1 MREPESEPLS
11 PAGERGRG
19 EGLKARLA
27 QHIAVSGLIPEGAR
41 VLVGYSGGADSTCLL
56 HLLAELGVDLV
67 AAHLHHGQRDEAD
80 KEQRLCEAAAD
91 GLGVPFATG
100 RADVPRLA
108 KDRKLSMEEAGR
120 EARYAFFRQAAA
132 RLECDLVAT
141 AHTRDD
147 HVETVLFRIARG
159 TGLAGLA
166 GIPAQRDGIVRP
178 LLPFSRAET
187 RAYCEAKGLW
197 FHDDPANEDRAN
209 ARVRVRLD
217 ALPAL
222 RSINP
227 EADAAIARLA
237 AMADEEDRFLDG
249 AAAAALERAEIRLNG
264 ELEFL
269 TRDVEAAFD
278 RRTLDHLPVVL
289 LRRAARLA
297 ARALGAE
304 LDHEG
309 ASAVLAG
316 ERGSLTAE
324 AGEVALEWDPE
335 RLHARLLRPTVPF
348 RFPLTLPGETESDE
362 FGWRLVAFPVLSTK
376 PPQRAS
382 LAVEVDRATVRGGLH
397 FRGFAPGDTMRP
409 LGFDG
414 TRKLS
419 DLLSEAGLT
428 PAARARLPI
437 VCDLVGPLWA
447 PGVCLD
453 ERARPKGEAVGLR
466 LESLSL
472 PNA

>member
-1 MREPESEPLS
+1 MRD
-11 PAGERGRG
+11 
-19 EGLKARLA
+19 RLA
-27 QHIAVSGLIPEGAR
+27 RHLAEIDLIPQGAR
-41 VLVGYSGGADSTCLL
+41 VLLGFSGGADSTCLL
-56 HLLAELGVDLV
+56 HLLAGLGIDLV
-67 AAHLHHGQRDEAD
+67 AAHLHHGQRPEAD
-80 KEQRLCEAAAD
+80 KEQRLCEATAES
-91 GLGVPFATG
+91 LGVPFATG

-132 RLECDLVAT
+132 RLECGLVAT

-166 GIPAQRDGIVRP
+166 GIPAQRDSVVRP

-187 RAYCEAKGLW
+187 RAFCEARNLW
-197 FHDDPANEDRAN
+197 FHDDPANGDRAN

-222 RSINP
+222 RTINP

-264 ELEFL
+264 ELAFL
-269 TRDVEAAFD
+269 TQDVEAAFD
-278 RRTLDHLPVVL
+278 RRTLDHLPLVL

-304 LDHEG
+304 LDHAG
-309 ASAVLAG
+309 ASAVLKG

-324 AGEVALEWDPE
+324 GGEVVLEWDPE
-335 RLHARLLRPTVPF
+335 RLHARALSPTVPF
-348 RFPLTLPGETESDE
+348 RFPLTLPGETESEE
-362 FGWRLVAFPVLSTK
+362 FGWRLVAFPIASTN
-376 PPQRAS
+376 PPTRAS
-382 LAVEVDRATVRGGLH
+382 LVTQVDRSTVRGGLH

-414 TRKLS
+414 ARKLS
-419 DLLSEAGLT
+419 DLLAEAGLT

-437 VCDLVGPLWA
+437 VCDVVGPLWA

-453 ERARPKGEAVGLR
+453 ERARPKGAAIEMR
-466 LESLSL
+466 LEALSVRAREDS
-472 PNA
+472 PP